1 VDLWLNLPRPPQEA
15 SGTSGMKVALNG
27 GLNLSIL
34 DGWWI
39 EGFDGANG
47 WAIASPDGAPADQD
61 AHDAAAVFDLLE
73 REVIPLF
80 YERDDDGIP
89 RRWLSRVKRAMH
101 SLIPRFSAQRMLRE
115 YTETIYRDGSGG

>member
-1 VDLWLNLPRPPQEA
+1 
-15 SGTSGMKVALNG
+15 MKVALNG

-47 WAIASPDGAPADQD
+47 WGIASPDSAPAEQD
-61 AHDAAAVFDLLE
+61 AHDTAVVFDLLE
-73 REVIPLF
+73 HEVIPLF

-89 RRWLSRVKRAMH
+89 RQWLSRVKRAMR
-101 SLIPRFSAQRMLRE
+101 SLIPRFSAQRMLGE